1 MKKWLMLSIVG
12 LFALVAV
19 PDSVR
24 ADEPF
29 MFRLSP
35 DGDGGFKVLAGVDLI
50 SLMPSERSAREQ
62 RRDERRARRANMTR
76 TEIVGDHFRERWGWY
91 AAGAGLLATD
101 RVAHNNDWL
110 WYDWFGGSGSGRST
124 DTVTGDQI
132 GDRMSINIVGD
143 DNRVTLNNRSD
154 LSTTAPSATA
164 GE

>member
-1 MKKWLMLSIVG
+1 MKKWFLASIVG

-19 PDSVR
+19 PDS
-24 ADEPF
+24 AQSDEPF

-35 DGDGGFKVLAGVDLI
+35 DGNGGFKVLAGVDLI

-91 AAGAGLLATD
+91 AAGAGLFATD
-101 RVAHNNDWL
+101 RVASNNDWL
-110 WYDWFGGSGSGRST
+110 WYDWFGGSGSGGGSPET
-124 DTVTGDQI
+124 HTGDQI
-132 GDRMSINIVGD
+132 GDRVNINIQGD
-143 DNRVTLNNRSD
+143 ANTVTFNNRSD
-154 LSTTAPSATA
+154 LSS